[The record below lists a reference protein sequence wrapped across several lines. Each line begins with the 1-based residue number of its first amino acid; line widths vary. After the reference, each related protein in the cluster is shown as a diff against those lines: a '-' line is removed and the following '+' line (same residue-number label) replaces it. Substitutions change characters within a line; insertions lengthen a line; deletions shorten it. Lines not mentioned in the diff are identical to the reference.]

1 MTILITIMLFM
12 TGCQLQIDES
22 IHSKDKADEAEIV
35 ATEEQSV
42 QSEKETIHQT
52 NHKEN
57 KQKEKKKTT
66 SNKKHSLSPLTIHY
80 IDVGQA
86 DATLFTFD
94 EHAILF
100 DTGDWKRNDTIDYLE
115 QMGITDLDLI
125 IISHPDA
132 DHIGQLP
139 EIIDTFHV
147 EEVWMSGNE
156 SSSQVFQRSIESILN
171 HDINYHEPQVGE
183 SFAIGDLEMVVV
195 YPLNKTGQTNEESLS
210 VFFTYGSHHFLFT
223 GDADSKAE
231 SEMLQINENLRA
243 DVLHIGHHGSN
254 TSSGQSFIHAV
265 KPKIAIIS
273 VGADNSYG
281 HPHPDVLKR
290 LENAGIRIYR
300 TDLHGTIQ
308 LTTDGNNYSIKTVK
322 AKTAKKQAPSSKKET
337 TNSTKKKTTT
347 KNCIDINEASIS
359 ELQQI
364 IHIGSD
370 RAEQMIEFRPFS
382 SVDELSKVNGIGPS
396 RLQDIKNEG
405 LACTN

>member
-22 IHSKDKADEAEIV
+22 IHSKDKADETKIE
-35 ATEEQSV
+35 TEEQSV
-42 QSEKETIHQT
+42 QSDKEAIHQT
-52 NHKEN
+52 NHKES
-57 KQKEKKKTT
+57 KEKTKKKT
-66 SNKKHSLSPLTIHY
+66 SSHKKHSLSPLTIHY

-100 DTGDWKRNDTIDYLE
+100 DTGDWKRDDTIDYLE
-115 QMGITDLDLI
+115 QIGITDLDLI

-171 HDINYHEPQVGE
+171 HDINYHEPQAGE
-183 SFAIGDLEMVVV
+183 SFAIGDLEMEVV

-210 VFFTYGSHHFLFT
+210 VCFTYGSHQFLFT

-231 SEMLQINENLRA
+231 SEMLQMNENLRA

-254 TSSGQSFIHAV
+254 TSSGRSFIHTI

-281 HPHPDVLKR
+281 HPHPDVLNR
-290 LENAGIRIYR
+290 LENASIRIYR

-322 AKTAKKQAPSSKKET
+322 AKTTKKQAPSSKKET
-337 TNSTKKKTTT
+337 TNFTKKKTTT
-347 KNCIDINEASIS
+347 KNCIDINKAPIS

-370 RAEQMIEFRPFS
+370 RAAQIIELRPFS
-382 SVDELSKVNGIGPS
+382 SVDELSKVTGIGPS

>member
-1 MTILITIMLFM
+1 M